1 MIINPYDFKMQKEE
15 KEAKEEKVDLKVLV
29 KEISGYILNNFQS
42 YIENEKKDI
51 LKGEVKKELE
61 CKYKIND
68 VKGQE
73 CIIQDVM
80 DKIFGYGILQKYID
94 DTDVSDIRVVRCDSI
109 YVKKKGV
116 WQKVRDTFESEVELN
131 EYIRFCIMKNNA
143 VINNEAPICIF
154 SDRKNALRLEAGIM
168 PANIESSSLVIRIHR
183 KDNNMSLE
191 ELMLKEDMLNV
202 EMYKYIIE
210 EIKSF
215 KSFVICGK
223 GGSGKTTLLKAIINV
238 LPEEAAI
245 TTSEETAELFIT
257 SRNIISRE
265 CILDRSE
272 SKQVDLERLT
282 RHSLVMSN
290 DVLVLGELKRSGSK
304 YIF

>member
-1 MIINPYDFKMQKEE
+1 MIINPYDFKVQKEE
-15 KEAKEEKVDLKVLV
+15 KVAKEEKLDVKVLI
-29 KEISGYILNNFQS
+29 KEISEYILNNFQA
-42 YIENEKKDI
+42 YIENGKKDAVKSEI
-51 LKGEVKKELE
+51 KKELE
-61 CKYKIND
+61 CKYKINSS
-68 VKGQE
+68 KGQA

-80 DKIFGYGILQKYID
+80 DRLFGYGILQKYID
-94 DTDVSDIRVVRCDSI
+94 DTDVSDIRVVKSDAI

-116 WQKVRDTFESEVELN
+116 WQKVKDTFGSEEELN
-131 EYIRFCIMKNNA
+131 EYIRFCTMKNNA

-168 PANIESSSLVIRIHR
+168 PANVDSSSLVIRIHR

-202 EMYKYIIE
+202 EMYKYISR

-223 GGSGKTTLLKAIINV
+223 GGSGKTTLLKAIINM
-238 LPEEAAI
+238 LPEEVAI
-245 TTSEETAELFIT
+245 TTSEETAELFIN
-257 SRNIISRE
+257 SRNVISRE
-265 CILDRSE
+265 CILDRNE
-272 SKQVDLERLT
+272 SKQVDLERLA

-290 DVLVLGELKRSGSK
+290 DVLVLGELKRSRGK